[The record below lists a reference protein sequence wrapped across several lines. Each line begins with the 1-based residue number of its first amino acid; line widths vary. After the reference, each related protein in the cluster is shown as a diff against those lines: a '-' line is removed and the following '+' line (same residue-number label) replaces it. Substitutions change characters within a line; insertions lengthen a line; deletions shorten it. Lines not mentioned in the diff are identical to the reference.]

1 MSSLP
6 PPPAG
11 IDPNLW
17 NQILHIRTGCFPQLL
32 PQIKNDYGYWPS
44 LGAGIAFD
52 VLFGLALIG
61 HVIQAIRFR
70 RWTSILFAIGALST
84 LSLLSYLLL
93 CNLVV
98 MLTSI
103 SFIAEAIG
111 WAGRTWN
118 AKCPYNH
125 DAFLMQITTLIIAPT
140 FFAAGL
146 YVLLGTLI
154 NELGPQTSSLSPSY
168 YAIIFC
174 TCDVISL
181 VVQAVGGALA
191 ARATVEVNG
200 DSSTGTHIMVAG
212 IAFQLFTMSV
222 FALLVVDFLRRARG
236 LVIKIPIK
244 LVLIG
249 LFVAFLMIYI
259 RSIYR
264 TIELAEG
271 WTGFLITHEG
281 YFIALDATLM
291 VITVTVFLLLDPAML
306 LREESVSWEA
316 GDRKVHEQK
325 HLLSWFQVAKRT

>member
-6 PPPAG
+6 PPPPG
-11 IDPNLW
+11 INPMTW
-17 NQILHIRTGCFPQLL
+17 NAILHIRTGCFPTLL

-52 VLFGLALIG
+52 VVFGLAFTG
-61 HVIQAIRFR
+61 HVVQAIRFR
-70 RWTSILFAIGALST
+70 RWTSALFAIGALT
-84 LSLLSYLLL
+84 
-93 CNLVV
+93 
-98 MLTSI
+98 
-103 SFIAEAIG
+103 EAIG

-125 DAFLMQITTLIIAPT
+125 EAFLIQITTLIIAPT

-146 YVLLGTLI
+146 YVLLGILI
-154 NELGPQTSSLSPSY
+154 KQLGNHTSTLSPSH

-174 TCDVISL
+174 TSDIISL

-191 ARATVEVNG
+191 AKASVEING
-200 DSSTGTHIMVAG
+200 NLATGTHIMVAG

-222 FALLVVDFLRRARG
+222 FALFFIDFLRRASH
-236 LVIKIPIK
+236 LVIKRPIK
-244 LVLIG
+244 LILVPLC
-249 LFVAFLMIYI
+249 VAFFMIYI

-281 YFIALDATLM
+281 YFIGLDAALM
-291 VITVTVFLLLDPAML
+291 VVAVTVFLIFDPAVL
-306 LREESVSWEA
+306 LREETVSWGA
-316 GDRKVHEQK
+316 GDREVHEKK
-325 HLLSWFQVAKRT
+325 HLLSWFQGGRV

>member
-11 IDPNLW
+11 IDPATW
-17 NQILHIRTGCFPQLL
+17 NTILHIRTGCFPVLV

-44 LGAGIAFD
+44 LGAGISFD
-52 VLFGLALIG
+52 ILFGLALIG
-61 HVIQAIRFR
+61 HAVQAIRFG
-70 RWTSILFAIGALST
+70 RWTSVLFAIGALT
-84 LSLLSYLLL
+84 
-93 CNLVV
+93 
-98 MLTSI
+98 
-103 SFIAEAIG
+103 EAIG

-154 NELGPQTSSLSPSY
+154 KELGPQTSCLSPSH

-174 TCDVISL
+174 TCDIISL

-191 ARATVEVNG
+191 AKATVEIGGN
-200 DSSTGTHIMVAG
+200 SATGTHIMVAG
-212 IAFQLFTMSV
+212 IAFQLFTMSI
-222 FALLVVDFLRRARG
+222 FALLVLDFLRRASG
-236 LVIKIPIK
+236 LAITRQMK
-244 LVLIG
+244 LVLVA
-249 LFVAFLMIYI
+249 LFVVFLMIYV

-271 WTGFLITHEG
+271 WTGFLITHER
-281 YFIALDATLM
+281 YFIGLDATLM
-291 VITVTVFLLLDPAML
+291 VVTVAVFLVFDPAVL
-306 LREESVSWEA
+306 LRQESITRDA
-316 GDRKVHEQK
+316 GDGEVQEQK
-325 HLLSWFQVAKRT
+325 HLLSWFQGGKRG

>member
-70 RWTSILFAIGALST
+70 RWTSILFAIGALT
-84 LSLLSYLLL
+84 
-93 CNLVV
+93 
-98 MLTSI
+98 
-103 SFIAEAIG
+103 EAIG

-236 LVIKIPIK
+236 LVIKRPIK

-291 VITVTVFLLLDPAML
+291 VITVTVLLLFDPAVL